1 MTIAKDPNATSY
13 AQPLLEDRLK
23 APGEMDPCQE
33 PEEKGLVQA
42 LARLAAPVWGVLEA
56 KELRTHPV
64 QTDPSPSPRDGRAS
78 WQAVASQS
86 VVKAWDASARTADIG
101 KLSPG
106 TCRWSS
112 SMSDVSGRIIN
123 AATLTRVSTGPCVFD
138 SALEMATF
146 MLLGTCTL

>member
-112 SMSDVSGRIIN
+112 SMVNGRSRLVLLSRCQVRSTPY
-123 AATLTRVSTGPCVFD
+123 ARLRVYVCTRCARTW
-138 SALEMATF
+138 
-146 MLLGTCTL
+146 